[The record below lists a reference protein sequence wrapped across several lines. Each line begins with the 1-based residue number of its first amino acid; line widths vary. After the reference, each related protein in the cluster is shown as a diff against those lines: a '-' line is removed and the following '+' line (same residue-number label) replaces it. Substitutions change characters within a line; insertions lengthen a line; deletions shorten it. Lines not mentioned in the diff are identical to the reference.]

1 MFSLFA
7 VSSKNTWSIEEF
19 SRNSFYKISVDISIY
34 IRGANKSW
42 RKVNRANRARRNVHR
57 GNNQMQ
63 YLCVRIIA
71 RANSTYLITH
81 ARDNRTIPISRESCH
96 RFQGEGA
103 SRSDERDRVVLEV
116 HVRCQ
121 TGCCRSAAR
130 WITAENFISF
140 NLIIFIY
147 LHLFFEFASWFART
161 KPQDEGLSLKTQC
174 I

>member
-7 VSSKNTWSIEEF
+7 VSSKNVWGIKEF
-19 SRNSFYKISVDISIY
+19 SENSFYKIWVDISIY
-34 IRGANKSW
+34 IRDANKSW

-81 ARDNRTIPISRESCH
+81 ARDNRTVPISRESCH
-96 RFQGEGA
+96 RFQGEGT
-103 SRSDERDRVVLEV
+103 SRSDERDRVVPEV

-130 WITAENFISF
+130 WITAGNFISF
-140 NLIIFIY
+140 NLTHFYLFTFIFRVCVTI
-147 LHLFFEFASWFART
+147 
-161 KPQDEGLSLKTQC
+161 C
-174 I
+174 